1 MVILT
6 KEKLIET
13 IREMPDSFSI
23 DDVFERIILL
33 QKIEIGMEQSKQGQ
47 VHSTQQAREKL
58 KKWLL
63 K

>member
-1 MVILT
+1 MTLT

-13 IREMPDSFSI
+13 IRELPDSFSI
-23 DDVFERIILL
+23 EDLFERIILL
-33 QKIEIGMEQSKQGQ
+33 QKIESGMEQSKLGQ